1 MSQWQE
7 QNRMASEFAGFGAL
21 AEEILRGTQPRHVI
35 LPHRVRPCN
44 AGYIV
49 TDGSIQRIE
58 SLDFV
63 EPVTLGMSSGHN
75 HANFFVL
82 RGLCATCI
90 AHRR

>member
-63 EPVTLGMSSGHN
+63 ERVTLGMSSGHN